1 VQVSGTGSTST
12 PVLLT
17 LALGAALGLSLLVV
31 AVALTPS
38 RALPGRMSGLV
49 YDRRPLLI
57 FGGFAVAFSIGVAM
71 TLAIS

>member
-1 VQVSGTGSTST
+1 VQVAGTGSAST
-12 PVLLT
+12 PVLVPLV
-17 LALGAALGLSLLVV
+17 LGVALGLSLLVV

-38 RALPGRMSGLV
+38 RALPRRMLALV